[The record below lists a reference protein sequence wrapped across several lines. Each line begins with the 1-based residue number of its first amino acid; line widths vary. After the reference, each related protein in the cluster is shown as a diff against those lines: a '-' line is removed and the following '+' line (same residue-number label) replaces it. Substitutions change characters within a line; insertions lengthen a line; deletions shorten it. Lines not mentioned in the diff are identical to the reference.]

1 MKQLLE
7 AYFIMGTQDC
17 PTNDP
22 LAVLEQ
28 ALEGGITLF
37 QFREKGPE
45 ALSGLQK
52 EQFAKKCQQL
62 CRSFNV
68 PFIVNDD
75 IQLAL
80 RIDADG
86 VHVGQD
92 DMASDEVR
100 RLLGPEKIIGVSA
113 HSNDEVLEA
122 IAQQANYVGIGP
134 IYQTTSKA
142 DADAPAGTT
151 MIEEARRAF
160 PDIPIVA
167 IGGIT
172 IPRSEQPIAAGADGV
187 SVISAIAQASSPK
200 RAAEQLKEAVQR
212 AKAKRDQ

>member
-17 PTNDP
+17 PTADP
-22 LAVLEQ
+22 LTVLKQ

-37 QFREKGPE
+37 QFREKGPN
-45 ALSGLQK
+45 ALSGLPK

-62 CRSFNV
+62 CHSFNV

-75 IQLAL
+75 IQLAI

-100 RLLGPEKIIGVSA
+100 RLLGPKKIIGVSA

-122 IAQQANYVGIGP
+122 IAQQANYVGMGP
-134 IYQTTSKA
+134 VYQTTSKA
-142 DADAPAGTT
+142 DADAPAGTA

-160 PDIPIVA
+160 PDLPIVA

-172 IPRSEQPIAAGADGV
+172 IPRCEQPILAGADGV
-187 SVISAIAQASSPK
+187 SVISAIAGASSPK
-200 RAAEQLKEAVQR
+200 RAAEQLKEAVRR
-212 AKAKRDQ
+212 AKVKRDQ